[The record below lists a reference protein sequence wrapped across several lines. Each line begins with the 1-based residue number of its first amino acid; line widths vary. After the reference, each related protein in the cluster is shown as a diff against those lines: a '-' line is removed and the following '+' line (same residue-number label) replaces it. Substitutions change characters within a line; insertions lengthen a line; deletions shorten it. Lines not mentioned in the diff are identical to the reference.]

1 MLSKKQ
7 ISAKKLRN
15 GSKIVNLFEIV
26 FRVTQANKIDFWY
39 ATSDLS
45 WYLVLIFIHHFVF
58 LFSVY

>member
-26 FRVTQANKIDFWY
+26 RGITYAKKIDF
-39 ATSDLS
+39 
-45 WYLVLIFIHHFVF
+45 
-58 LFSVY
+58 